1 MLLDLLRL
9 NKKIVIYG
17 KGRSGKAIHKY
28 LKLYDINSFLV
39 DDADGS
45 SEDWFKQNPVADV
58 LIVSPGVAPD
68 KISHLPYSVLVGTLD
83 LELLLTEGFFKIGVT
98 GSAGKSTT
106 CNLLGHLLE
115 RSFVGGNFG
124 NSFLDI
130 PNSSEIS
137 CLIVEASS
145 YQLEYHK
152 YSFFDCGVITSIFP
166 NHLKRHKTLENY
178 LQAKLNLVRHIK
190 GRGFLVCRK
199 DFQEFDLF
207 LDCAKKKDVEVVT
220 VSQQDPNADV
230 FSGSSSIQLNFLA
243 TSVNFNELDQL
254 DPNSKTQLA
263 LALPVAVKMGLDL
276 KTALEKIRLYKPLP
290 HRFETISVDPLII
303 NDSKSTSL
311 TSLVFS
317 ARKLSSLVK
326 NFNLI
331 CGGRLKEGEDLELLR
346 KLFIDLQDC
355 IQLCICFGES
365 RKQFSLIA
373 ESAGIKTVLVEKLS
387 NLDKAFLKHN
397 TLFSPGAESFDEFC
411 DYEER
416 GAFFKEIVRDTYKL
430 N

>member
-1 MLLDLLRL
+1 MLLELLRS

-17 KGRSGKAIHKY
+17 KGRSGEAIHRG
-28 LKLYDINSFLV
+28 LKLYDISCFLV

-45 SEDWFKQNPVADV
+45 SEDWFKQRAVADV

-68 KISHLPYSVLVGTLD
+68 KISRLPHSVLVGTLD

-124 NSFLDI
+124 NSFLNI
-130 PNSSEIS
+130 PNGSEIS

-166 NHLKRHKTLENY
+166 NHLKRHKTFENY

-190 GRGFLVCRK
+190 RRGFLVCQK
-199 DFQEFDLF
+199 DFQAFELF
-207 LDCAKKKDVEVVT
+207 LDCAKKRGIEVLT
-220 VSQQDPNADV
+220 VSQLDPYADV
-230 FSGSSSIQLNFLA
+230 FLGPNNIQLNFLDK
-243 TSVNFNELDQL
+243 SVNLDELDQL
-254 DPNSKTQLA
+254 DLNTKTQLS

-276 KTALEKIRLYKPLP
+276 ETALEKIRLYKPLP

-365 RKQFSLIA
+365 GKRFSVVA

-387 NLDKAFLKHN
+387 NLDKAYLNRN

-416 GAFFKEIVRDTYKL
+416 GAFFVEIVRNTHKR